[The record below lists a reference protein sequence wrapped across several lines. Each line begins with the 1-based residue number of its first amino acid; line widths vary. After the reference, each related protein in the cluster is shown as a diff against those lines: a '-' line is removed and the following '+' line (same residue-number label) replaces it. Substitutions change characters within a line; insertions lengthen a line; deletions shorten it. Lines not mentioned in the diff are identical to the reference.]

1 MKIKILILSE
11 KDSRNYRLIKF
22 MYFTDIGILI
32 ANENV
37 GIFTKKNVMI
47 LKNQHELKTKYTAF
61 SF

>member
-1 MKIKILILSE
+1 MKIKIFNE

-22 MYFTDIGILI
+22 MHFTDTHILI

-37 GIFTKKNVMI
+37 GIVTKKNVMI
-47 LKNQHELKTKYTAF
+47 LKNQHELKTKYTPF

>member
-1 MKIKILILSE
+1 MKMEILILSE

-22 MYFTDIGILI
+22 MQFTDIGMLI

-47 LKNQHELKTKYTAF
+47 LQHELKTKDTAF

>member
-1 MKIKILILSE
+1 M
-11 KDSRNYRLIKF
+11 
-22 MYFTDIGILI
+22 LI

-47 LKNQHELKTKYTAF
+47 LQHELKTKDTAF